1 MIDTSSQW
9 LLNGWLDMKSSE
21 LDYFELFKFFHLL
34 EPGRNGNFP
43 WFVLSSDSVL
53 PAQLAVELI
62 IDMNLDLFFLTTFL
76 VYITSFS

>member
-1 MIDTSSQW
+1 MIDMSSQW
-9 LLNGWLDMKSSE
+9 VCNGRLDIKLSE

-34 EPGRNGNFP
+34 ETGRNGNFP

-53 PAQLAVELI
+53 PEQLAVELI

-76 VYITSFS
+76 VYYLL